1 MPSRDHVA
9 LYSLLVDGAEI
20 AQEHRDRI
28 KEIRVVDHLRLP
40 DVCTIIL
47 TFPKADGIDEQPF
60 TIGSQLEVRLGAK
73 DEQASETLFKGDVV
87 SLEPEFGAGGCG
99 LLVRSYDRA
108 HLLHRSRKVRVF
120 QNQTATDIVKKV
132 VAENGLRF
140 EGDASGDPHD
150 YIGQDNETDWDFIW
164 RLAERCGFEFIVSD
178 QTAKFRRPGH
188 GGTVELE
195 WPKTLMSFSPRV
207 TAVQQVNEVTLMA
220 HDPLTKQTIESSA
233 TRAEPVA
240 SIGLKRD
247 EITGAFDD
255 AKLHVATEPVKS
267 RSEGDALTQALLD
280 KLAMGYIAAEGV
292 AFGNPLIRAGV
303 MVQVNGVGRSF
314 SGTYRC
320 ASSQHVLRGGGSY
333 ITNFLNS
340 PSHTITGAVN
350 GGGGGPGAFF
360 GGQLVLGVVT
370 NNNDPESMG
379 RVRVRYPALGDDA
392 EGNWAR
398 IATTSA
404 GKGRGLMMLP
414 VVDEEVLV
422 GFEHGDTSRPYV
434 LGSLFNGSD
443 LPGDELLQERNG
455 SYALRSDEAIYLESQ
470 KNYTAKIGGD
480 VLNEIKGKVEEKID
494 KDWDATIT
502 GATSITARGAFK
514 AEGQS
519 VEITGQTEV
528 KIKANATLTLS
539 CGAAEIQLSPAGV
552 KISGPLINLG

>member
-1 MPSRDHVA
+1 
-9 LYSLLVDGAEI
+9 
-20 AQEHRDRI
+20 
-28 KEIRVVDHLRLP
+28 
-40 DVCTIIL
+40 
-47 TFPKADGIDEQPF
+47 
-60 TIGSQLEVRLGAK
+60 
-73 DEQASETLFKGDVV
+73 
-87 SLEPEFGAGGCG
+87 
-99 LLVRSYDRA
+99 
-108 HLLHRSRKVRVF
+108 
-120 QNQTATDIVKKV
+120 
-132 VAENGLRF
+132 
-140 EGDASGDPHD
+140 
-150 YIGQDNETDWDFIW
+150 
-164 RLAERCGFEFIVSD
+164 
-178 QTAKFRRPGH
+178 
-188 GGTVELE
+188 
-195 WPKTLMSFSPRV
+195 
-207 TAVQQVNEVTLMA
+207 
-220 HDPLTKQTIESSA
+220 
-233 TRAEPVA
+233 
-240 SIGLKRD
+240 
-247 EITGAFDD
+247 
-255 AKLHVATEPVKS
+255 
-267 RSEGDALTQALLD
+267 
-280 KLAMGYIAAEGV
+280 MGYIAAEGV

-350 GGGGGPGAFF
+350 GSGGGPGAFF

-528 KIKANATLTLS
+528 KIKANATLTLQLRRGRDPALARRRQDQRTAHQPGL
-539 CGAAEIQLSPAGV
+539 GARECPQKSSAQASPSRSTWTRAAGSRSPAARRT
-552 KISGPLINLG
+552 SSRRSS

>member
-1 MPSRDHVA
+1 M
-9 LYSLLVDGAEI
+9 
-20 AQEHRDRI
+20 
-28 KEIRVVDHLRLP
+28 
-40 DVCTIIL
+40 
-47 TFPKADGIDEQPF
+47 
-60 TIGSQLEVRLGAK
+60 
-73 DEQASETLFKGDVV
+73 
-87 SLEPEFGAGGCG
+87 
-99 LLVRSYDRA
+99 
-108 HLLHRSRKVRVF
+108 
-120 QNQTATDIVKKV
+120 
-132 VAENGLRF
+132 
-140 EGDASGDPHD
+140 
-150 YIGQDNETDWDFIW
+150 
-164 RLAERCGFEFIVSD
+164 
-178 QTAKFRRPGH
+178 
-188 GGTVELE
+188 
-195 WPKTLMSFSPRV
+195 
-207 TAVQQVNEVTLMA
+207 NEVTLMA

-350 GGGGGPGAFF
+350 GSGGGPGAFF

-480 VLNEIKGKVEEKID
+480 VLNEVKGKVEEKID